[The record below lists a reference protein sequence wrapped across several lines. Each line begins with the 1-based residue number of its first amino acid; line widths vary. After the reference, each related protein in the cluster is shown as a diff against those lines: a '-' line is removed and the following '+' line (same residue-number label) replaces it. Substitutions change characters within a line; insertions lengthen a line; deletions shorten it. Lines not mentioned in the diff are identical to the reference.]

1 MGTHWFRVEGSKF
14 RVVFVLPIVNCQLP
28 TANSYILCL
37 ESDVHF
43 LCGRCVYLCG
53 RCVKLIAYCQLPT
66 ANFLSLLS
74 KIWCLES

>member
-37 ESDVHF
+37 KSDVHF
-43 LCGRCVYLCG
+43 LCGRCVNLLPIVNCLLPISYLCYLKYG
-53 RCVKLIAYCQLPT
+53 VWNLK
-66 ANFLSLLS
+66 SDV
-74 KIWCLES
+74 